1 MSDHNP
7 VPTKRL
13 RSRLALAF
21 AAILMVVASTAL
33 AACGTSSD
41 SGGSGEGGDIGLG
54 YTATL
59 SGQFASYGTEMQE
72 GVDLAVKEINAE
84 GGVDGKKFKV
94 TSEDDLGK
102 PGNGPVIAQKFC
114 DNSDIHAVLGYSF
127 SSVALAAVPIYDQCG
142 LPVLASAVTSP
153 ELSGSSP
160 FFFRNILSDKF
171 QGREMGLY
179 TVNTLGLKRIAV
191 LNQKDD
197 YGVGTAEGFIAGV
210 EEAGGEILSR
220 DEYQLGTTSF
230 DNQLTKIKGENP
242 DAIYIGGF
250 YSEAAKIAKQ
260 ARAMGMDQPL
270 LGTDGS
276 FSPDLLK
283 LGGADVEGMY
293 VYGVFSSDSDDPKA
307 KNFVKRF
314 KEENGKEPASW
325 AALAYD
331 AVYTIK
337 AAIEE
342 SGDSSREGI
351 AEGLKN
357 LTYDGVTGP
366 TSFDENGDRKG
377 RVLFIQVKNGKF
389 VLADEQ

>member
-1 MSDHNP
+1 MSNQE
-7 VPTKRL
+7 TNRSRRL
-13 RSRLALAF
+13 RSRLLLA
-21 AAILMVVASTAL
+21 VVAAFMAVASVGLT
-33 AACGTSSD
+33 ACGTSSD
-41 SGGSGEGGDIGLG
+41 SGGSGDGGDIGLG

-84 GGVDGKKFKV
+84 GGVNGQKFKV

-114 DNSDIHAVLGYSF
+114 DDSEISAVLGYSF

-142 LPVLASAVTSP
+142 LPVVASAVTSP

-160 FFFRNILSDKF
+160 YFFRNILSDKY

-179 TVNTLGLKRIAV
+179 AVNTLGLKRIAV

-197 YGVGTAEGFIAGV
+197 YGIGTADGFIAGV

-230 DNQLTKIKGENP
+230 DNQLTKIKGEDP

-250 YSEAAKIAKQ
+250 YSEAAKIAQQ
-260 ARAMGMDQPL
+260 ARAQGMEQPL

-276 FSPDLLK
+276 FSPDLLE
-283 LGGADVEGMY
+283 LGGEDVEGMY

-307 KNFVKRF
+307 KEFVERF
-314 KEENGKEPASW
+314 KDEYGKEPASW

-331 AVYTIK
+331 AVYTVK
-337 AAIEE
+337 AAIEK

-351 AEGLKN
+351 TEGLKD
-357 LTYDGVTGP
+357 LSYEGVTGP
-366 TSFDENGDRKG
+366 TSFDENGDRQG
-377 RVLFIQVKNGKF
+377 RVLFIQVKNGEF
-389 VLADEQ
+389 VLADKQ